1 VALEL
6 IAIEQLEHRFDVAV
20 RALDDLLE
28 RDPSNAQAWLMRASI
43 ALTRGRF
50 AESTSACTRLVF
62 TADTQTAGACIAA
75 VQTMTGRAQEAR
87 EFFAA
92 AFARGDY
99 ETDAAL
105 ESWARTVAAE
115 TAVALDLPS
124 EADAEFHAALAT
136 ARRDGGRP
144 TTYLVS
150 AHVDF
155 LLDSGRYMDALA
167 LLRDAPLN
175 DATLLRAATAK
186 KRLGL
191 AVDEEIRI
199 LSHHLELTLSEH
211 EQTHGREAAY
221 FLRHVLDEPADALAF
236 AVRNFAE
243 QRELLDAR
251 LVLESALAVC
261 DAAAAAPVLDWMRA
275 NAVEHAMLARLRDS
289 LEECR

>member
-1 VALEL
+1 
-6 IAIEQLEHRFDVAV
+6 
-20 RALDDLLE
+20 
-28 RDPSNAQAWLMRASI
+28 
-43 ALTRGRF
+43 
-50 AESTSACTRLVF
+50 
-62 TADTQTAGACIAA
+62 
-75 VQTMTGRAQEAR
+75 MTGRAQEAR

-92 AFARGDY
+92 SFARGDY

-105 ESWARTVAAE
+105 ESWARTVDAE

-124 EADAEFHAALAT
+124 EADAEFRAALAT

-144 TTYLVS
+144 AIYLVA
-150 AHVDF
+150 AHADF
-155 LLDSGRYMDALA
+155 LLDSGRYTDALA

-289 LEECR
+289 LEECP